1 MIKNNIVVVSARMED
16 HTLRNLRLSDT
27 DTPIKTRETT
37 VKVVDNGAYE
47 TAKRLIDL
55 RIEQIA
61 DSIAEKKQMRKEK
74 RKVAMAAKK

>member
-1 MIKNNIVVVSARMED
+1 MED
-16 HTLRNLRLSDT
+16 YTLRNLRLSDT
-27 DTPIKTRETT
+27 DTPIKTRETS

-61 DSIAEKKQMRKEK
+61 EFIEEKKLMLKEK
-74 RKVAMAAKK
+74 RNISRTSKRNSK